1 MIRYYF
7 KNNCVHPPRGLNT
20 FDIKSGFFNVS
31 DTKETHLHYKGR
43 GDLLCNASPTKETL
57 RLCVAQLHMHAL
69 KIHKS
74 ALKATSD
81 NSYMLEIF
89 LMEHKNV
96 PGMISDTTH
105 VVINL

>member
-7 KNNCVHPPRGLNT
+7 KNNSVHPPMGLNT

-31 DTKETHLHYKGR
+31 DTKETHLLYKGR

-69 KIHKS
+69 NQLSTVDHYY
-74 ALKATSD
+74 ALHWPTQR
-81 NSYMLEIF
+81 
-89 LMEHKNV
+89 HCV
-96 PGMISDTTH
+96 
-105 VVINL
+105 